1 MTSKLFTLATAALAA
16 ALFALI
22 AVGCASSETPEAPAQ
37 PAPAAQ
43 PQVPSAGSAAAPA
56 APVQPDQPAP
66 AAPAPTAMPAPQG
79 AAPAEPII
87 PSVQTTLRPA
97 PMSDA
102 DTNIFSED
110 RFGGTLVWVPQGS
123 VGNLDSMTS
132 GSAIGRG
139 VSWHFWESLAQWD
152 SNGFINPD
160 MADSWEVDGS
170 AYTFTLRD
178 DLIWHDGTA
187 VLPEDVEA
195 SIARFLQQD
204 KSFSPILNGIW
215 GGFETV
221 DDKTFTITLSE
232 PSALLLTA
240 LGYVGGTQPNI
251 MPKETANKYPPGE
264 LIQDFV
270 ASGPYEFISWDP
282 GNEIILDRFEDYT
295 PRREQPSYR
304 AGAKLSY
311 FDRLHMKEIP
321 DQETRVAAVLTGTV
335 DFLDVV
341 SSDFYEEALENSDQV
356 SIHIGIPGAQPDIG
370 FNTRDPLLGFT
381 ESGQKIRQA
390 IQAAVNA
397 EDIMK
402 GYGDPRLWQLCP
414 SLQMCG
420 TPWAEHTINQDLYNQ
435 NDPERA
441 KQLLSE
447 SGYAGEPII
456 ILDPTDF
463 PTIHPIAPVL
473 KEQLSAVGINAEVKS
488 TDWAGQLAVARG
500 TDGWH
505 IFTNW
510 NSSNLYHPLV
520 ATHYRVGETTY
531 AEDST
536 TGMLMTQL
544 REEFAA
550 APDLEAQ
557 FAVTRK
563 MADAA
568 WEDPRRVTFGQFF
581 QLRIYDKDLQ
591 DVDVR
596 GAPVGSPLFLNV
608 WWGNGDRRADDPR

>member
-1 MTSKLFTLATAALAA
+1 MIRLKILMPVLG
-16 ALFALI
+16 LI
-22 AVGCASSETPEAPAQ
+22 IGLVAIGCSSSDTEPSQPQQPAAPA
-37 PAPAAQ
+37 P
-43 PQVPSAGSAAAPA
+43 AAPA
-56 APVQPDQPAP
+56 APVTQQSQSAAAPQQPAP
-66 AAPAPTAMPAPQG
+66 AAPAATAMPAPPG
-79 AAPAEPII
+79 APASAEPII
-87 PSVQTTLRPA
+87 ASSQTTSRPQ

-102 DTNIFSED
+102 DTNIFSDD

-152 SNGFINPD
+152 GQGFINPD
-160 MADSWEVDGS
+160 MADDWEVDGS
-170 AYTFTLRD
+170 TYTFTLRD
-178 DLIWHDGTA
+178 NLMWHDGTA

-195 SIARFLQQD
+195 SITRFREQD
-204 KSFSPILNGIW
+204 TSFSPILNDIW
-215 GGFETV
+215 EGFETV
-221 DDKTFTITLSE
+221 DDKTFKIVLSE

-251 MPKETANKYPPGE
+251 MPKETAEKYPAGE

-270 ASGPYEFISWDP
+270 ASGPYEFVSWDP
-282 GNEIILDRFEDYT
+282 GNEIILDRYEAYV
-295 PRREQPSYR
+295 PRREEPSYR
-304 AGAKLSY
+304 AGAKLAY

-341 SSDFYEEALENSDQV
+341 SSDFYEEALKNSDQV

-381 ESGQKIRQA
+381 ESGQKLRQA
-390 IQAAVNA
+390 MQAAVNA

-402 GYGDPRLWQLCP
+402 GYGDSRLWQLCP

-420 TPWAEHTINQDLYNQ
+420 TPWAEHSDNEVLYNQ
-435 NDPERA
+435 NNVERA
-441 KQLLSE
+441 KQLLAE
-447 SGYAGEPII
+447 SGYSGEPII

-488 TDWAGQLAVARG
+488 TDWAGQIATFRG
-500 TDGWH
+500 VDGWH

-520 ATHYRVGETTY
+520 ATHYRVSETNY
-531 AEDST
+531 PEDST
-536 TGMLMTQL
+536 TGILMTQL
-544 REEFAA
+544 RQEFAA
-550 APDLEAQ
+550 AGSLDEQ

-581 QLRIYDKDLQ
+581 QLRIYDRNLQ
-591 DVDVR
+591 DVDIR

-608 WWGNGDRRADDPR
+608 WWSDADRRADDPR

>member
-1 MTSKLFTLATAALAA
+1 MKSLSAKLAAVAITALGLGALAACSSAEAPSEPMQPQPAATAAAPM
-16 ALFALI
+16 
-22 AVGCASSETPEAPAQ
+22 AVESMPAAPAPAPQ
-37 PAPAAQ
+37 PAPAE
-43 PQVPSAGSAAAPA
+43 
-56 APVQPDQPAP
+56 P
-66 AAPAPTAMPAPQG
+66 AAPAPTAAPM
-79 AAPAEPII
+79 AEPIMTA
-87 PSVQTTLRPA
+87 PQTTFSA
-97 PMSDA
+97 PEMSDA
-102 DTNIFSED
+102 DDNIFSQD
-110 RFGGTLVWVPQGS
+110 RFGGTLIWVPQGS

-152 SNGFINPD
+152 SQGFINPD
-160 MADSWEVDGS
+160 MADSWAVDGGE
-170 AYTFTLRD
+170 YTFTLRD
-178 DLIWHDGTA
+178 DLIWHDGSA

-204 KSFSPILNGIW
+204 KSFSPILNQIW
-215 GGFETV
+215 EGFETV
-221 DDKTFTITLSE
+221 DDKTFKITLSE
-232 PSALLLTA
+232 QSALLMTA

-251 MPKETANKYPPGE
+251 MPKETAEKYAVGE
-264 LIQDFV
+264 LVQDFV
-270 ASGPYEFISWDP
+270 ASGPYEFVSWDP
-282 GNEIILDRFEDYT
+282 GNEIILDRFEDYV
-295 PRREQPSYR
+295 PRREEPSYR
-304 AGAKLSY
+304 AGAKLAY

-321 DQETRVAAVLTGTV
+321 DQETRIAAVLTGTV

-341 SSDFYEEALENSDQV
+341 SSDFYQEALDNADQV
-356 SIHIGIPGAQPDIG
+356 AIHIGIPGAQPDVM
-370 FNTRDPLLGFT
+370 FNTRNPLLGFS
-381 ESGQKIRQA
+381 ESGRKIRQA
-390 IQAAVNA
+390 VQAAVNA
-397 EDIMK
+397 EDVMK

-420 TPWAEHTINQDLYNQ
+420 TPWAEHTDNEDLYNQ
-435 NDPERA
+435 NDVERA
-441 KQLLSE
+441 KKLLAE
-447 SGYAGEPII
+447 SDYDGEEII

-473 KEQLSAVGINAEVKS
+473 QGQLVAAGINATVRA
-488 TDWAGQLAVARG
+488 TDWAGQLAALRG
-500 TDGWH
+500 VDGWH

-531 AEDST
+531 PEDSA
-536 TGMLMTQL
+536 TGALMTRL
-544 REEFAA
+544 RDDFAA
-550 APDLEAQ
+550 AATLEDQ

-568 WEDPRRVTFGQFF
+568 WADPRRVTFGQFF

-608 WWGNGDRRADDPR
+608 WWGDADRRAEDPR

>member
-1 MTSKLFTLATAALAA
+1 MRRLKTIIPIVVLTLALGLLTVACSTAEEP
-16 ALFALI
+16 
-22 AVGCASSETPEAPAQ
+22 GAPQ
-37 PAPAAQ
+37 APQ
-43 PQVPSAGSAAAPA
+43 AAAPA
-56 APVQPDQPAP
+56 APAAPATQGQAMQPAAPMQPAAAAP
-66 AAPAPTAMPAPQG
+66 AATAVPAPPGAPQ
-79 AAPAEPII
+79 AAEPII
-87 PSVQTTLRPA
+87 ASQKTTSRPMMA
-97 PMSDA
+97 SDA
-102 DTNIFSED
+102 DTNIFSDD

-152 SNGFINPD
+152 SQGFINPD
-160 MADSWEVDGS
+160 MADNWEVDGS
-170 AYTFTLRD
+170 TYTFTLRD
-178 DLIWHDGTA
+178 NLTWHDGSQ
-187 VLPEDVEA
+187 VLPEDVLA
-195 SIARFLQQD
+195 SIERFRNQD
-204 KSFSPILNGIW
+204 KSFSPILNEIW
-215 GGFETV
+215 SGTEVV
-221 DDKTFTITLSE
+221 DDKTFKIMLTES
-232 PSALLLTA
+232 SALLMTA

-251 MPKETANKYPPGE
+251 MPKETAEKYPTGE

-282 GNEIILDRFEDYT
+282 GNEIILDRYEDYV
-295 PRREQPSYR
+295 PRREEPSYR
-304 AGAKLSY
+304 AGAKLAY

-341 SSDFYEEALENSDQV
+341 SSDFYEEALKNSDQV
-356 SIHIGIPGAQPDIG
+356 SIHIGIPGAQPDVG

-402 GYGDPRLWQLCP
+402 GYGDSRLWQLCP

-420 TPWAEHTINQDLYNQ
+420 TPWAEHTDNEDLYNQ
-435 NDPERA
+435 NNPERA
-441 KQLLSE
+441 RQLLAE
-447 SGYAGEPII
+447 SGYSGEPII

-473 KEQLSAVGINAEVKS
+473 REQLSAVGINAEVKS
-488 TDWAGQLAVARG
+488 TDWAGQLAVGRG

-505 IFTNW
+505 IFTGW

-520 ATHYRVGETTY
+520 TTHYRVGETTY
-531 AEDST
+531 AEDSA
-536 TGMLMTQL
+536 TGQLMTQL
-544 REEFAA
+544 RSEFAA
-550 APDLEAQ
+550 APSLEEQ

-568 WEDPRRVTFGQFF
+568 WADPRRVTFGQFF

-591 DVDVR
+591 DVDIR

-608 WWGNGDRRADDPR
+608 WWGNEERRSEDPR

>member
-1 MTSKLFTLATAALAA
+1 MRRLKIIIPIVVLTLTLGLLTVA
-16 ALFALI
+16 
-22 AVGCASSETPEAPAQ
+22 CSSAEE
-37 PAPAAQ
+37 
-43 PQVPSAGSAAAPA
+43 PSAPQAPQAAAPA
-56 APVQPDQPAP
+56 APAAP
-66 AAPAPTAMPAPQG
+66 AAQGQAIRPAAPMQPAA
-79 AAPAEPII
+79 AAPAATAVPPPGAPKSAEPIMA
-87 PSVQTTLRPA
+87 SQQTTSRPMVA
-97 PMSDA
+97 SDA

-152 SNGFINPD
+152 SQGSINPD
-160 MADSWEVDGS
+160 MADNWEVDGS
-170 AYTFTLRD
+170 TYTFTLRD
-178 DLIWHDGTA
+178 NLTWHDGTQ
-187 VLPEDVEA
+187 VLPEDIQA
-195 SIARFLQQD
+195 SIKRFREQD
-204 KSFSPILNGIW
+204 TSFSPILNEIW
-215 GGFETV
+215 EGFETV
-221 DDKTFTITLSE
+221 DDKTFRIVLSE
-232 PSALLLTA
+232 PSALLMTA

-251 MPKETANKYPPGE
+251 MPKETAEKYPAGE
-264 LIQDFV
+264 LVQDFV
-270 ASGPYEFISWDP
+270 ASGPYKYISWDP
-282 GNEIILDRFEDYT
+282 GNEIILDRYEEYV
-295 PRREQPSYR
+295 PRREEPSYR
-304 AGAKLSY
+304 AGAKLAY

-341 SSDFYEEALENSDQV
+341 SSDFYEEALKNSDQV

-370 FNTRDPLLGFT
+370 LNTRDPLLGFT
-381 ESGQKIRQA
+381 ESGQKLRQA

-402 GYGDPRLWQLCP
+402 GYGDSRLWQLCP

-420 TPWAEHTINQDLYNQ
+420 TPWAEHTDNEELYNQ
-435 NDPERA
+435 NNPERA
-441 KQLLSE
+441 KQLLAE
-447 SGYAGEPII
+447 SGYSGEPII

-488 TDWAGQLAVARG
+488 TDWAGQIATFRG
-500 TDGWH
+500 AEGWH

-520 ATHYRVGETTY
+520 ATHYRVGETNY

-536 TGMLMTQL
+536 TGQLMTQL
-544 REEFAA
+544 RSEFAA
-550 APDLEAQ
+550 APSLDEQ

-568 WEDPRRVTFGQFF
+568 WADPRRVTFGQFF

-608 WWGNGDRRADDPR
+608 WWGESERRSKDPR

>member
-1 MTSKLFTLATAALAA
+1 MRRLKIVTPIVVLTLAMGLLTMACSTA
-16 ALFALI
+16 
-22 AVGCASSETPEAPAQ
+22 EEPDAPQ
-37 PAPAAQ
+37 APQ
-43 PQVPSAGSAAAPA
+43 AAAPA
-56 APVQPDQPAP
+56 APAAPAAQAQAMQPAAPQQPAP
-66 AAPAPTAMPAPQG
+66 AAPAATARPAPPG
-79 AAPAEPII
+79 APQAAEPII
-87 PSVQTTLRPA
+87 AAQRTTSRPMMA
-97 PMSDA
+97 SDA

-110 RFGGTLVWVPQGS
+110 RFGGTLFWVPQGS

-152 SNGFINPD
+152 SQGFINPD
-160 MADSWEVDGS
+160 MADNWEVDGS
-170 AYTFTLRD
+170 TYTFTLRD
-178 DLIWHDGTA
+178 NLTWHDGSQ
-187 VLPEDVEA
+187 VLPEDVLA
-195 SIARFLQQD
+195 SIERFRQQD
-204 KSFSPILNGIW
+204 KSFSPILNEIW
-215 GGFETV
+215 GGTEVV
-221 DDKTFTITLSE
+221 DDKTFKIMLTES
-232 PSALLLTA
+232 SALLMTA

-251 MPKETANKYPPGE
+251 MPKETAEKYPTGE

-270 ASGPYEFISWDP
+270 ASGPYKFISWDP
-282 GNEIILDRFEDYT
+282 GNEIILDRYEEYV
-295 PRREQPSYR
+295 PRREEPSYR
-304 AGAKLSY
+304 AGAKLAY

-381 ESGQKIRQA
+381 DSGQKLRQA

-420 TPWAEHTINQDLYNQ
+420 TPWAEHTVNEDLYNQ
-435 NDPERA
+435 NNPERA

-447 SGYAGEPII
+447 AGYSGEPII

-473 KEQLSAVGINAEVKS
+473 KEQLAAVGIKAEVKS
-488 TDWAGQLAVARG
+488 TDWAGQLAIARG

-531 AEDST
+531 AEDSA
-536 TGMLMTQL
+536 TGQLMTQL
-544 REEFAA
+544 RSEFAA
-550 APDLEAQ
+550 AQSLEEQ
-557 FAVTRK
+557 FSVTRK

-568 WEDPRRVTFGQFF
+568 WDDPRRVTFGQFF

-608 WWGNGDRRADDPR
+608 WWGDSERRDKDPR

>member
-1 MTSKLFTLATAALAA
+1 MTRRWIVTPLLGLIVGLLA
-16 ALFALI
+16 F
-22 AVGCASSETPEAPAQ
+22 GCSSSETTPAQPQQPAAPAPAQ
-37 PAPAAQ
+37 PAPQSMAQTQQPAQ
-43 PQVPSAGSAAAPA
+43 PQ
-56 APVQPDQPAP
+56 QPAP
-66 AAPAPTAMPAPQG
+66 AAPAATAVASIPG
-79 AAPAEPII
+79 STAPAEPII
-87 PSVQTTLRPA
+87 SSARTTSRPVVA
-97 PMSDA
+97 SDA
-102 DTNIFSED
+102 DSNIFSED
-110 RFGGTLVWVPQGS
+110 RFGGTLFWVPQGS

-152 SNGFINPD
+152 AQGFINPD
-160 MADSWEVDGS
+160 MADNWEVDGGT
-170 AYTFTLRD
+170 YTFTLRD
-178 DLIWHDGTA
+178 NLTWHDGTA
-187 VLPEDVEA
+187 VLPEDVDA
-195 SIARFLQQD
+195 SITRFREQD
-204 KSFSPILNGIW
+204 TSFSPILNKIW
-215 GGFETV
+215 QSFETV
-221 DDKTFTITLSE
+221 NDTTFKIVLSE
-232 PSALLLTA
+232 PSALLMTA

-251 MPKETANKYPPGE
+251 MPKETAEKYPAGE
-264 LIQDFV
+264 LVQDFV
-270 ASGPYEFISWDP
+270 ASGPYEFVTWDP
-282 GNEIILDRFEDYT
+282 GNEIILDRYEAYV
-295 PRREQPSYR
+295 PRREEPSYR
-304 AGAKLSY
+304 AGAKLAY

-341 SSDFYEEALENSDQV
+341 SSDFYEEALKNPDQV

-381 ESGQKIRQA
+381 ESGRKLRQA
-390 IQAAVNA
+390 MQAAINA

-402 GYGDPRLWQLCP
+402 GYGDSRLWQLCP

-420 TPWAEHTINQDLYNQ
+420 TPWAEHSDNEDLYNQ
-435 NDPERA
+435 NNLERA
-441 KQLLSE
+441 KQLLAE
-447 SGYAGEPII
+447 SGYSGEPII

-488 TDWAGQLAVARG
+488 TDWAGQIATFRG
-500 TDGWH
+500 ADGWH

-520 ATHYRVGETTY
+520 ATHYRVSETNY
-531 AEDST
+531 PEDSE
-536 TGMLMTQL
+536 TGIVMTQL
-544 REEFAA
+544 RDEFAA
-550 APDLEAQ
+550 AGSLDEQ

-568 WEDPRRVTFGQFF
+568 WADPRRVTFGQFF

-591 DVDVR
+591 DVDIR

-608 WWGNGDRRADDPR
+608 WWDNAERRADDPR

>member
-1 MTSKLFTLATAALAA
+1 MRRLKIVTSIVVLTLALGLLTMACSTAEEP
-16 ALFALI
+16 
-22 AVGCASSETPEAPAQ
+22 GGPQAPQ
-37 PAPAAQ
+37 
-43 PQVPSAGSAAAPA
+43 AAAPA
-56 APVQPDQPAP
+56 APAAAAAQAQAMQPAAPAAPAP
-66 AAPAPTAMPAPQG
+66 AAPAPTAVPAPPG
-79 AAPAEPII
+79 APQAAEPILA
-87 PSVQTTLRPA
+87 SQKTTSRPMMA
-97 PMSDA
+97 SDA
-102 DTNIFSED
+102 DTNIFSDD

-152 SNGFINPD
+152 SQGFINPD
-160 MADSWEVDGS
+160 MADNWEVDGS
-170 AYTFTLRD
+170 TYTFTLRD
-178 DLIWHDGTA
+178 NLTWHDGSQ
-187 VLPEDVEA
+187 VLPEDVLA
-195 SIARFLQQD
+195 SIERFRNQD
-204 KSFSPILNGIW
+204 KSFSPILNEIW
-215 GGFETV
+215 SGTEVV
-221 DDKTFTITLSE
+221 DDKTFKIMLTES
-232 PSALLLTA
+232 SALLMTA

-251 MPKETANKYPPGE
+251 MPKETAEKYPAGE

-282 GNEIILDRFEDYT
+282 GNEIILDRYEDYV
-295 PRREQPSYR
+295 PRREEPSYR
-304 AGAKLSY
+304 AGAKLAY

-341 SSDFYEEALENSDQV
+341 SSDFYEEALKNSDQV
-356 SIHIGIPGAQPDIG
+356 SIHIGIPGAQPDVG

-402 GYGDPRLWQLCP
+402 GYGDSRLWQLCP

-420 TPWAEHTINQDLYNQ
+420 TPWAEHTDNEDLYNQ
-435 NDPERA
+435 NNPERA
-441 KQLLSE
+441 RQLLAE
-447 SGYAGEPII
+447 SGYSGEPII

-473 KEQLSAVGINAEVKS
+473 REQLSAVGINAEVKS
-488 TDWAGQLAVARG
+488 TDWAGQLAVGRG

-505 IFTNW
+505 IFTGW

-520 ATHYRVGETTY
+520 TTHYRVGETTY
-531 AEDST
+531 AEDSA
-536 TGMLMTQL
+536 TGQLMTQL
-544 REEFAA
+544 RSEFAA
-550 APDLEAQ
+550 APSLEEQ

-568 WEDPRRVTFGQFF
+568 WADPRRVTFGQFF

-591 DVDVR
+591 DVDIR

-608 WWGNGDRRADDPR
+608 WWGNEERRSEDPR

>member
-1 MTSKLFTLATAALAA
+1 MRRLKIVTSIVVLTLALGLLTMACSTAEEP
-16 ALFALI
+16 
-22 AVGCASSETPEAPAQ
+22 GAPQ
-37 PAPAAQ
+37 APQ
-43 PQVPSAGSAAAPA
+43 AAAPA
-56 APVQPDQPAP
+56 APAAAAAQAQAMQPAAPAAPAP
-66 AAPAPTAMPAPQG
+66 AAPAPTAVPAPPG
-79 AAPAEPII
+79 APQAAEPII
-87 PSVQTTLRPA
+87 ASQRTTSRPMMA
-97 PMSDA
+97 SDA

-152 SNGFINPD
+152 SQGFINPD
-160 MADSWEVDGS
+160 MADNWEVDGS
-170 AYTFTLRD
+170 TYTFTLRD
-178 DLIWHDGTA
+178 NLTWHDGTQ
-187 VLPEDVEA
+187 VLPEDVQA
-195 SIARFLQQD
+195 SIKRFREQD
-204 KSFSPILNGIW
+204 TSFSPILNEIW
-215 GGFETV
+215 EGFETV
-221 DDKTFTITLSE
+221 DEKTFRIVLSE
-232 PSALLLTA
+232 PSALLMTA

-251 MPKETANKYPPGE
+251 MPRETAEKYPAGE
-264 LIQDFV
+264 LVQDFV
-270 ASGPYEFISWDP
+270 ASGPYKYITWDP
-282 GNEIILDRFEDYT
+282 GNEIILDRYEEYV
-295 PRREQPSYR
+295 PRREEPSYR
-304 AGAKLSY
+304 AGAKLAY

-321 DQETRVAAVLTGTV
+321 DQETRVAAVLTHTV

-341 SSDFYEEALENSDQV
+341 SSDFYEEALKNSDQV

-370 FNTRDPLLGFT
+370 LNTRDPLLGFT
-381 ESGQKIRQA
+381 ESGQKLRQA

-402 GYGDPRLWQLCP
+402 GYGDSRLWQLCP

-420 TPWAEHTINQDLYNQ
+420 TPWAEHTDNEDLYNQ
-435 NDPERA
+435 NNPERA
-441 KQLLSE
+441 KQLLAE
-447 SGYAGEPII
+447 SGYSGEPII

-488 TDWAGQLAVARG
+488 TDWAGQIAIFRG
-500 TDGWH
+500 AEGWH

-520 ATHYRVGETTY
+520 ATHYRVGETNY
-531 AEDST
+531 AEDSA
-536 TGMLMTQL
+536 TGQLMTQL
-544 REEFAA
+544 RSEFAA
-550 APDLEAQ
+550 APSLDEQ

-608 WWGNGDRRADDPR
+608 WWGESERRSKDPR

>member
-1 MTSKLFTLATAALAA
+1 MIRLKILMPVLG
-16 ALFALI
+16 LI
-22 AVGCASSETPEAPAQ
+22 IGLVAIGCSSSDTEPSQPQQPAAPA
-37 PAPAAQ
+37 P
-43 PQVPSAGSAAAPA
+43 AAPA
-56 APVQPDQPAP
+56 APVTQQAQSAAAPQQPAP
-66 AAPAPTAMPAPQG
+66 AAPAATAMPAPPG
-79 AAPAEPII
+79 APASAEPII
-87 PSVQTTLRPA
+87 ASSQTTSRPQ

-102 DTNIFSED
+102 DSNIFSDD

-152 SNGFINPD
+152 AQGFINPD
-160 MADSWEVDGS
+160 MADNWEVDGS
-170 AYTFTLRD
+170 TYTFTLRD
-178 DLIWHDGTA
+178 NLMWHDGTA

-195 SIARFLQQD
+195 SIARFREQD
-204 KSFSPILNGIW
+204 TSFSPILNDIW
-215 GGFETV
+215 ESFETV
-221 DDKTFTITLSE
+221 DDKTFKIVLSE
-232 PSALLLTA
+232 PSALLMTA

-251 MPKETANKYPPGE
+251 MPKETAEKYPAGE

-270 ASGPYEFISWDP
+270 ASGPYEYVSWDP
-282 GNEIILDRFEDYT
+282 GNEIILDRYEDYV
-295 PRREQPSYR
+295 PRREEPSYR
-304 AGAKLSY
+304 AGAKLAY

-341 SSDFYEEALENSDQV
+341 SSDFYEEALKNSDQV
-356 SIHIGIPGAQPDIG
+356 SLHIGIPGAQPDIG

-381 ESGQKIRQA
+381 ESGQKLRQA
-390 IQAAVNA
+390 MQAAVNA

-402 GYGDPRLWQLCP
+402 GYGDSRLWQLCP

-420 TPWAEHTINQDLYNQ
+420 TPWAEHSDNEVLYNQ
-435 NDPERA
+435 NNVERA
-441 KQLLSE
+441 KQLLAE
-447 SGYAGEPII
+447 SGYSGEPII

-488 TDWAGQLAVARG
+488 TDWAGQIATFRG
-500 TDGWH
+500 ADGWH

-520 ATHYRVGETTY
+520 ATHYRVSETNY
-531 AEDST
+531 PEDST
-536 TGMLMTQL
+536 TGILMTQL
-544 REEFAA
+544 RQEFAA
-550 APDLEAQ
+550 AGSLDEQ

-581 QLRIYDKDLQ
+581 QLRIYDRDLQ
-591 DVDVR
+591 DVDIR

-608 WWGNGDRRADDPR
+608 WWSDADRRADDPR

>member
-1 MTSKLFTLATAALAA
+1 MRRLKFVIPVVVLTMALGLLAMA
-16 ALFALI
+16 
-22 AVGCASSETPEAPAQ
+22 C
-37 PAPAAQ
+37 
-43 PQVPSAGSAAAPA
+43 SAEEPGAPA
-56 APVQPDQPAP
+56 APQAPAP
-66 AAPAPTAMPAPQG
+66 AAPAAPAMAGQTSQATAPMQPAA
-79 AAPAEPII
+79 AAPAATAVPPPGAPEAAEPIMAA
-87 PSVQTTLRPA
+87 QRTTSRPMMA
-97 PMSDA
+97 SDA

-152 SNGFINPD
+152 SQGFINPD
-160 MADSWEVDGS
+160 MADNWEVDGS
-170 AYTFTLRD
+170 TYTFTLRD
-178 DLIWHDGTA
+178 NLMWHDGTQ
-187 VLPEDVEA
+187 VLPEDVLA
-195 SIARFLQQD
+195 SIERFRQQD
-204 KSFSPILNGIW
+204 KSFSPILNEIW
-215 GGFETV
+215 TGTEVV
-221 DDKTFTITLSE
+221 DDKTFKIMLSE
-232 PSALLLTA
+232 SSALLMTA

-251 MPKETANKYPPGE
+251 MPKETAEKYPPGE

-282 GNEIILDRFEDYT
+282 GNEIILDRYEDYV
-295 PRREQPSYR
+295 PRREEPSYR
-304 AGAKLSY
+304 AGAKLAY

-381 ESGQKIRQA
+381 ESGQKLRQA
-390 IQAAVNA
+390 MQAAVNA

-420 TPWAEHTINQDLYNQ
+420 TPWAEHTVNEDLYNQ

-441 KQLLSE
+441 KQLLEE

-473 KEQLSAVGINAEVKS
+473 KEQLSAVGINAQVKS
-488 TDWAGQLAVARG
+488 TDWAGQIATFRNP
-500 TDGWH
+500 DGWH

-520 ATHYRVGETTY
+520 ATHYRVGETNYT
-531 AEDST
+531 EDSA
-536 TGMLMTQL
+536 TGQLMTQL
-544 REEFAA
+544 RAEFAA
-550 APDLEAQ
+550 APSLDEQ

-581 QLRIYDKDLQ
+581 QLRIYDRDLN
-591 DVDVR
+591 DVDIR

-608 WWGNGDRRADDPR
+608 WWGDESRRADDPR